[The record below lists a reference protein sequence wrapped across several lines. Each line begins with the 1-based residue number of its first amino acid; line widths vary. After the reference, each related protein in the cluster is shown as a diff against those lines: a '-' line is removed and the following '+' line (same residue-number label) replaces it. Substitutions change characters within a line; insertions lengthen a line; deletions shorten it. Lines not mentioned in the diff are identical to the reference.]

1 MGESLD
7 LNVEKRVYLYE
18 SGVIVFVGIIL
29 IMFNWDNTKAALKD
43 LHEVLVCK
51 KW

>member
-1 MGESLD
+1 VGEPLD
-7 LNVEKRVYLYE
+7 LNVEERVYRCK
-18 SGVIVFVGIIL
+18 SGVIVFVDITL
-29 IMFNWDNTKAALKD
+29 IMFNWANTKAALQD